1 MTNLKD
7 YLGTLVASVNQ
18 ARVLADIESAN
29 IAEQYAQHHLLK
41 HFSIPR
47 MKMQNVEFTIPV
59 AINDMETSEAIDYQP
74 IDNKTFVSKVYD
86 ELTNVYQVKSFDRTS
101 SMKIRKILY
110 KEADELETRLK
121 AGEAIESALQ
131 LFSDKI
137 SDQTIQIKGDTTN
150 VKERKKE
157 NVKKAG
163 DTPISR
169 DILSQKIIK
178 RMQAEVKPKQTQ
190 RAIENANVIV
200 EASKLREQ
208 KTENMVFIKMTVLEE
223 GMEWHTINH
232 ENGETTS
239 KLLPE

>member
-29 IAEQYAQHHLLK
+29 IAEQYAQHNLLK

-59 AINDMETSEAIDYQP
+59 AINDMETSAPKEYQP

-101 SMKIRKILY
+101 SMKIRRILY

-121 AGEAIESALQ
+121 AGESVESALQ

-137 SDQTIQIKGDTTN
+137 SDQTIEIKGDTSDVT
-150 VKERKKE
+150 KKTKE
-157 NVKKAG
+157 NVKGA
-163 DTPISR
+163 DNTPISR

-178 RMQAEVKPKQTQ
+178 RMQIEVKPKETQ

-200 EASKLREQ
+200 EASKLKEQ
-208 KTENMVFIKMTVLEE
+208 KTENMVFIKMTVVEE